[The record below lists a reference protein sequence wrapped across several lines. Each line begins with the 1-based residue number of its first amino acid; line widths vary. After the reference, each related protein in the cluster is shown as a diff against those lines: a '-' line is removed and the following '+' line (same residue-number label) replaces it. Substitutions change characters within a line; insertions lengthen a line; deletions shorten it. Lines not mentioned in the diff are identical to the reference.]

1 MTHFDVCN
9 GDADGITSLVQL
21 RLVEPLPATLVTGTK
36 RDIGLLARVPAQ
48 AGDTATV
55 LDISLAVNRPAL
67 DALLARGVAVR
78 YFDHHFPGDVPVH
91 PKLDVHIDTAPSVC
105 TGVLVDRF
113 LGGRQRVW
121 AVVAAFG
128 DNLLATARELAAP
141 LALPA
146 DRLAALRDLGDCLT
160 YNAYSDDPAD
170 AIVPPADLYVAVRSA
185 ADPFRFVDGDPA
197 FAAIDEARRRDMAQ
211 ARAMRAA
218 LTLPNARVYI
228 LPDEPWTRRVR
239 GVFGNEIANAAPEVA
254 HAVLTGNA
262 AGGYTV
268 SVRAPRARPT
278 GADAL
283 CRPFGG
289 GGRAAAAG
297 IEHLPKE
304 RFHEFV
310 GKLEESL
317 R

>member
-1 MTHFDVCN
+1 MHFDVFN

-21 RLVEPLPATLVTGTK
+21 RLTEPLESTLVTGTK
-36 RDIGLLARVPAQ
+36 RDIALLARVPAQ

-67 DALLARGVAVR
+67 DALLARGVAVS

-91 PKLDVHIDTAPSVC
+91 PGFDAHIDTAPSVC

-113 LGGRQRVW
+113 LWGRHRAW

-128 DNLLATARELAAP
+128 DNLVATARELAAP
-141 LALPA
+141 LRLPE
-146 DRLAALRDLGDCLT
+146 DRLAALRDLGDGIT

-170 AIVPPADLYVAVRSA
+170 AIVAPADLYVALRRA
-185 ADPFRFVDGDPA
+185 ADPLRFVDGDPA
-197 FAAIDEARRRDMAQ
+197 FAAIDEARRADMAQ
-211 ARAMRAA
+211 ARATRAA

-239 GVFGNEIANAAPEVA
+239 GVFGNEIANAAPNLA

-310 GKLEESL
+310 RCLEDTL